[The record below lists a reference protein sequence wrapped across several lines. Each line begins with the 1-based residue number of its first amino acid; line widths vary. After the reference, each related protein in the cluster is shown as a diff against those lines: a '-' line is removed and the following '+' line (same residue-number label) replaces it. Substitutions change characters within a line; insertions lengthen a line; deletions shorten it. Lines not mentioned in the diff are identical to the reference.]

1 MSVCFT
7 CGLILI
13 SDNDWHVITVSDRVL
28 TESFVIPVNFMR
40 IFIIIIIIIIVI
52 SSGSGG
58 SSSSSSSNRSRS
70 GSSSGS
76 SSSRSR
82 SGW

>member
-40 IFIIIIIIIIVI
+40 IFIIIIIIIVI

-76 SSSRSR
+76 SSNRSR